1 MRGRHFLLHG
11 LNVSVAMGG
20 GGGGG
25 EGAALVGTA
34 HFRLYWLC
42 LNVAYV
48 CEFFMQTLVKRGA
61 KRDAA
66 ERRWRGIRAATD
78 TPLSSFPQLVPNCRL
93 AALPAPLACR
103 LHEPAVDAGAAADA
117 DARQHGRG
125 AAGETPPRRIRDAA
139 ETQPTR

>member
-1 MRGRHFLLHG
+1 
-11 LNVSVAMGG
+11 
-20 GGGGG
+20 
-25 EGAALVGTA
+25 VGTA

-66 ERRWRGIRAATD
+66 ERRWRGI
-78 TPLSSFPQLVPNCRL
+78 
-93 AALPAPLACR
+93 LPAPLARR
-103 LHEPAVDAGAAADA
+103 LHEPAVDAGVAADA

-125 AAGETPPRRIRDAA
+125 AAGETPPRRSRDAA

>member
-66 ERRWRGIRAATD
+66 ERRWRGI
-78 TPLSSFPQLVPNCRL
+78 
-93 AALPAPLACR
+93 LPAPLARR

-125 AAGETPPRRIRDAA
+125 AAGETPPRRSRDAA